1 MSMAQPE
8 SPKARRGRPF
18 QQRPNVG
25 LTADLVLESALRL
38 VHDEGLERLT
48 IGKLGTAMGVS
59 RGPIYSLFKTREIL
73 VQALIDHLLES
84 QIPLSVPDSIG
95 WEDRVRLYAQRAFDV
110 LCKYPGVAAALL
122 KSGFP
127 DTKTGRSVV
136 AYNVDLLKEAGTA
149 VRDIPTMLMAITGLV
164 LGSVIQIEGQRE
176 REAKLTAA
184 TQGERRRYGKRRGD
198 TLPSSPLDTNNY
210 MAALEVLLRGLN
222 ASYADNKKA

>member
-1 MSMAQPE
+1 LCG
-8 SPKARRGRPF
+8 RRGF
-18 QQRPNVG
+18 EEAQ
-25 LTADLVLESALRL
+25 
-38 VHDEGLERLT
+38 
-48 IGKLGTAMGVS
+48 
-59 RGPIYSLFKTREIL
+59 
-73 VQALIDHLLES
+73 LIDHLLES
-84 QIPLSVPDSIG
+84 QIPLNVPDSIG

-136 AYNVDLLKEAGTA
+136 SYNVDLLKEAGIP
-149 VRDIPTMLMAITGLV
+149 VRDIPTMLMAISSLV

-210 MAALEVLLRGLN
+210 MAALEVLLSGLS
-222 ASYADNKKA
+222 ASYADNEQE